1 MARRSTIEKL
11 PEDVRRWLERALTES
26 GFSGYNELESLLR
39 ERGYVISKSAIHRYG
54 QKIERRYGAIRAA
67 TEAARMLTEGAA
79 DDQDARSEA
88 VIALFRPSCSRV
100 LSSCRRRKKAKSIL
114 KNAWPCCRRWR
125 RMWLRC
131 PARPSTSKSSSL
143 KYGPERS
150 RQPATPRKLPVR
162 GDCQATQYRRFVAR
176 FWGLPHDKIIRSDF
190 KRRWRRPRRDESHG
204 REE

>member
-88 VIALFRPSCSRV
+88 VIALIQTELFESIVQLQEAEEGEVDPKERVALLSKVAKNVATLSRASV
-100 LSSCRRRKKAKSIL
+100 NLKKFQSEV
-114 KNAWPCCRRWR
+114 R
-125 RMWLRC
+125 
-131 PARPSTSKSSSL
+131 ARA
-143 KYGPERS
+143 
-150 RQPATPRKLPVR
+150 QQAATPRKLPVR

>member
-54 QKIERRYGAIRAA
+54 QKIERRYG
-67 TEAARMLTEGAA
+67 
-79 DDQDARSEA
+79 
-88 VIALFRPSCSRV
+88 SRV